1 MWSEAKI
8 VSLYTDTI
16 FRNSVLPFNSSR
28 TLLGFPTSCRLE
40 RLVAPHPN
48 FHTLSPFLIWLGKIF
63 GHHFQYFHTLTM
75 FLWIRQDFWFTIFMP
90 PTISLDLCIQ
100 YAKRETPQIN
110 FPMPSI
116 FVWPSLG
123 KQWYCAEYFKIHW
136 RSQTVP
142 RKLRHTLI
150 NPKLHLGEI
159 FRRNSRRKSWFF
171 LCLLW
176 KFSDQV
182 LCQTSLQTTKL
193 VFLRA
198 QLLRL
203 MILNKKSE
211 VKFIILLKRKVWW
224 FHCS

>member
-1 MWSEAKI
+1 MPSLASESGAKGGWQPG
-8 VSLYTDTI
+8 LAGADT
-16 FRNSVLPFNSSR
+16 S
-28 TLLGFPTSCRLE
+28 T
-40 RLVAPHPN
+40 PN
-48 FHTLSPFLIWLGKIF
+48 ISF
-63 GHHFQYFHTLTM
+63 
-75 FLWIRQDFWFTIFMP
+75 DF
-90 PTISLDLCIQ
+90 CIQ

-110 FPMPSI
+110 FPVPSI

-176 KFSDQV
+176 KFSDLLSFAKQV
-182 LCQTSLQTTKL
+182 CKPQNLLSSMHNFWDWWWTKEWRKVIMLLQ
-193 VFLRA
+193 
-198 QLLRL
+198 
-203 MILNKKSE
+203 
-211 VKFIILLKRKVWW
+211 RKVWW
-224 FHCS
+224 FNSS